1 MPVQEKKFIYLYY
14 SGILFYLRLSERGG
28 DAFCCPKSVFNHMKR
43 IPVDLEYIFKASPA
57 ILYKFLTTPACLV
70 RWFCDSV
77 DINNEIYTFSW
88 DGSEENAEVIDD
100 IEEERI
106 RFRWD
111 GAPRY
116 EYLEFR
122 MYLSPVTEET
132 VLEIT
137 DFANEKE
144 VDDLKRLWDSQ
155 IKNLRQETGG

>member
-1 MPVQEKKFIYLYY
+1 MASDEKKFNYLQD
-14 SGILFYLRLSERGG
+14 SIILFYLRRTVIQQVSSS
-28 DAFCCPKSVFNHMKR
+28 ATCKPKSSMKR

-70 RWFCDSV
+70 RWFCDGV
-77 DINNEIYTFSW
+77 DINADVYTFSW
-88 DGSEENAEVIDD
+88 DGNEENAEVVDD
-100 IEEERI
+100 IEEERL
-106 RFRWD
+106 RFRWE
-111 GAPRY
+111 GAPRF

-144 VDDLKRLWDSQ
+144 ISDLKKLWDAQ
-155 IKNLRQETGG
+155 IKKLRQETGG

>member
-1 MPVQEKKFIYLYY
+1 MQKTLKRALNQFKL
-14 SGILFYLRLSERGG
+14 
-28 DAFCCPKSVFNHMKR
+28 MKR

-70 RWFCDSV
+70 RWFCDGV
-77 DINNEIYTFSW
+77 DINGDVYTFSW
-88 DGSEENAEVIDD
+88 DGSEENAEVVDD
-100 IEEERI
+100 IEEERL
-106 RFRWD
+106 RFKWE
-111 GAPRY
+111 GAPRH

-137 DFANEKE
+137 DFSNEKE